1 MRVTLVLAFLGLAA
15 CTSHNPGATT
25 QAITCDSGQT
35 AVFTNRF
42 LPTPGASGV
51 ATGEDAANGKTNSDG
66 PVSGGSSGGAP
77 TPTGGDFIGDDSGTG
92 KSTPPNPTTKPIDG
106 PITAM
111 VASCKPTMCAPDQ
124 VAVEIPPMAGG
135 NSGGVSEGGGAPPS
149 STGEERPATD
159 DSTGNATAA
168 DAPALPTPSTPPN
181 VQLSPPGTL
190 LCVSPP
196 PACDN
201 GESPQFNSKGQWE
214 CTDCAIVVTY
224 GGAYGNYRR
233 CANAP
238 TIKCDDGQVPTWV
251 FETETWEC
259 KKTCD
264 NGQYDQHT
272 IGGELVCV
280 PC

>member
-15 CTSHNPGATT
+15 CTSSNPGATT
-25 QAITCDSGQT
+25 QAITCESGQT
-35 AVFTNRF
+35 TVYTNRF
-42 LPTPGASGV
+42 APTPGASGV

-66 PVSGGSSGGAP
+66 PVSGGISGGAP
-77 TPTGGDFIGDDSGTG
+77 TPTAGGDLVGPDAPTG
-92 KSTPPNPTTKPIDG
+92 NTPAPTPKPLDG

-111 VASCKPTMCAPDQ
+111 VASCQPTMCADGQ
-124 VAVEIPPMAGG
+124 VAVEIPPMVG
-135 NSGGVSEGGGAPPS
+135 NNGDGPVLSGGPASGPS
-149 STGEERPATD
+149 AGPSDPAID
-159 DSTGNATAA
+159 DSGTAEV
-168 DAPALPTPSTPPN
+168 DAPAIPTPPN

-190 LCVSPP
+190 LCVPPP

-201 GESPQFNSKGQWE
+201 GMSPQYNSKGQWE

-233 CANAP
+233 CANEP
-238 TIKCDDGQVPTWV
+238 NIKCEDGQVPTWV

-259 KKTCD
+259 KITCD